1 MTNFAGMEKEESQ
14 RIANEFAKGLKG
26 FVNEALYVG
35 IIDGEPV
42 YYIER
47 VHHGGH
53 LGLPPYFSVSEEGE
67 VNQLIPPKVFRAAKM
82 RHNLV
87 SNL

>member
-1 MTNFAGMEKEESQ
+1 MGKDESQ
-14 RIANEFAKGLKG
+14 RIANEFAKSLNG
-26 FVNEALYVG
+26 FVNEAVYVG
-35 IIDGEPV
+35 TIDSIPV

-67 VNQLIPPKVFRAAKM
+67 VNQLIPPKVFKAAKM
-82 RHNLV
+82 HHNLV

>member
-1 MTNFAGMEKEESQ
+1 MKSEKSQ

-42 YYIER
+42 YYTER
-47 VHHGGH
+47 THHGGH
-53 LGLPPYFSVSEEGE
+53 LGLPPYFSVSE
-67 VNQLIPPKVFRAAKM
+67 
-82 RHNLV
+82 
-87 SNL
+87 